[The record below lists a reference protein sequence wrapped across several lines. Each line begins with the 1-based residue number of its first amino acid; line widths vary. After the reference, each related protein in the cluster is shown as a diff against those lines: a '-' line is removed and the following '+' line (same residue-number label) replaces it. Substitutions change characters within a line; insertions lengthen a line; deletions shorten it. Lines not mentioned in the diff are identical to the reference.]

1 MDGTGT
7 DEAPRKQELA
17 SDDPVWAAAVPFP
30 PGLVRRL
37 EALAAE
43 IGMVDL
49 DTPIV
54 VPVALGESEPH

>member
-1 MDGTGT
+1 M
-7 DEAPRKQELA
+7 
-17 SDDPVWAAAVPFP
+17 PFP

-43 IGMVDL
+43 VGMVDL

-54 VPVALGESEPH
+54 GSVALGESEPH

>member
-7 DEAPRKQELA
+7 DDAPRKQELA
-17 SDDPVWAAAVPFP
+17 GDDPVWAAVVPLP
-30 PGLVRRL
+30 PGLVRPL

-43 IGMVDL
+43 VGMVDL

-54 VPVALGESEPH
+54 GPVALGESEPH